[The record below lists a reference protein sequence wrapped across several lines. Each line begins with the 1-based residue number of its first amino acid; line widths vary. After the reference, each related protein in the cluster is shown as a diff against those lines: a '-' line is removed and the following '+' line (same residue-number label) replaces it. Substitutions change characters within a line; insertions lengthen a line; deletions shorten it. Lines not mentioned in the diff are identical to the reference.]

1 MRFFAKTALVAVALS
16 AFTTAASAAV
26 NFTSPNPYDTNG
38 LGAGESIVW
47 DFDAIANPNF
57 SYTGSVFAVSN
68 PTVAAAPAGDA
79 TAFGAAEVGKD
90 AEFSILT
97 GQITSLSF
105 YLGSLD
111 DYNTITFFSGATQIG
126 QFTGNDLTIP
136 DPANGDQADGNTNR
150 RYFFTFGAADNV
162 NRVVFNTTQP
172 AFEFD
177 DIAAAVS
184 GVPEPS
190 TWAMMILG
198 FGFVGFMLRNGRRQ
212 GAKAIAA

>member
-1 MRFFAKTALVAVALS
+1 MRRYLKSALVAVALGAS
-16 AFTTAASAAV
+16 TLSASAAV
-26 NFTSPNPYDTNG
+26 NFTSPNPFDTNG
-38 LGAGESIVW
+38 YGAGESLVW
-47 DFDAIANPNF
+47 DFDAVANPN
-57 SYTGSVFAVSN
+57 YTYFGNALPISI
-68 PTVAAAPAGDA
+68 PGVAAAPAGDA
-79 TAFGAAEVGKD
+79 TRYGFAYPGSD
-90 AEFSILT
+90 ATFQLNT
-97 GQITSLSF
+97 GTLSSLSF

-111 DYNTITFFSGATQIG
+111 TYNTISFFNGTTLVAS
-126 QFTGNDLTIP
+126 FTGTQLTIP
-136 DPANGDQADGNTNR
+136 NPANGNQTAGDTNR

-212 GAKAIAA
+212 GAKAIVA